1 MLEPELGS
9 NLLGNASFPAC
20 ASIADPY
27 EMLLPARPAISVKS
41 SINEMNLAGN
51 IDPYHDRTEV
61 DITLSG

>member
-20 ASIADPY
+20 ASISDPY
-27 EMLLPARPAISVKS
+27 EMLLLATRAVSINT

>member
-1 MLEPELGS
+1 V
-9 NLLGNASFPAC
+9 
-20 ASIADPY
+20 SINT
-27 EMLLPARPAISVKS
+27 